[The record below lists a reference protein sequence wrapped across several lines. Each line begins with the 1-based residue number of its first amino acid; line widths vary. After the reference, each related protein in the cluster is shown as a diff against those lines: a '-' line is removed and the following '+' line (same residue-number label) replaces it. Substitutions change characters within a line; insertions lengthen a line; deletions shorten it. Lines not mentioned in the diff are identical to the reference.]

1 MDLNH
6 LSIRSGLTHLQVPL
20 MVSPGFFCRLSVV
33 FPVFSIIYY
42 GEFCLHVATNLFCV
56 FVFYSEI
63 SGLSNV
69 PHGEDQFGFTHF
81 DPQLFPLCNR
91 NMLQPICFLCLYFVQ
106 RYLTYQMYHTK
117 RISLALHILIFIC
130 FLLATETGLPTCI
143 Q

>member
-6 LSIRSGLTHLQVPL
+6 LSTRSGLTHLQVPL

-33 FPVFSIIYY
+33 FRVFSIICY

-56 FVFYSEI
+56 FVFCSEI

-91 NMLQPICFLCLYFVQ
+91 NRPANMCSMNQKTKSTLAVRSLRIQKRGQTKCCK
-106 RYLTYQMYHTK
+106 RLTN
-117 RISLALHILIFIC
+117 LLINIIFQNI
-130 FLLATETGLPTCI
+130 
-143 Q
+143 